1 MISLYLKTDSRKTNK
16 MASKQKMILSKLEE
30 LLQKQFDQTPFL
42 LAGTQLLFKFEEIHS
57 HVKGLTQKLDAI
69 LQKCEANELRIAVLR
84 QEMTENRDEPDFDF
98 GNMHLGS

>member
-1 MISLYLKTDSRKTNK
+1 

-30 LLQKQFDQTPFL
+30 LLQKQFDPTPFL

-57 HVKGLTQKLDAI
+57 HVKGLTHKLDAI
-69 LQKCEANELRIAVLR
+69 LQMCEANELKIAVLR
-84 QEMTENRDEPDFDF
+84 QEMMETRSEPDFDF

>member
-1 MISLYLKTDSRKTNK
+1 

-30 LLQKQFDQTPFL
+30 LLQKQFDPAPFL

-84 QEMTENRDEPDFDF
+84 QEMAENREEPDFDF